1 MIAWFVTIVRDVTI
15 SVRLAHSYKRFYFL
29 SEFQSIP
36 DDNTNCSD
44 VQLCQDVDNQL
55 QICLTE
61 ELKSLHSYS
70 ETPPNYLHYSPQL
83 NAATHPAHTVS
94 NQISVIG
101 SKDQTSNSTVVQD
114 DNFVAD
120 IELISLTSQRHSI
133 PRYRLRVDPCTA
145 FLGYRNK
152 DFISAR
158 RITRDFS
165 NKYPLPKSSS
175 ELTTIGYI
183 SSYTTNTLNRTTEL
197 NSEEDRSE
205 GEDENDDTLSLTTE
219 QIENTLDYFSKQIFF
234 DLFAQ
239 VIND

>member
-1 MIAWFVTIVRDVTI
+1 M
-15 SVRLAHSYKRFYFL
+15 
-29 SEFQSIP
+29 
-36 DDNTNCSD
+36 
-44 VQLCQDVDNQL
+44 

-70 ETPPNYLHYSPQL
+70 ETPPNNPHYSPQL
-83 NAATHPAHTVS
+83 NAVSHPAHTVS

-120 IELISLTSQRHSI
+120 IELISLTSQRQSI

-152 DFISAR
+152 DFRSAR

-165 NKYPLPKSSS
+165 SKYPLPKSS

-197 NSEEDRSE
+197 NSEEDHSE

-219 QIENTLDYFSKQIFF
+219 QIESTLDYFSKQIFF
-234 DLFAQ
+234 DLFVCPSYQ
-239 VIND
+239 QLDPII